1 MSRFRSALIFL
12 VAFSMSV
19 FTCKKADDPFSAEM
33 HKVVSSDV
41 EFESVTNE
49 VDDMVLSAL
58 VSADTPT
65 GRAAAITD
73 DRITCAALTY
83 DSTANRVTGSV
94 TIDFGVGCTDAR
106 GNLRIGK
113 ITVSWTGGRWYKVGS
128 HQTISF
134 TGYAVNGIAFSST
147 DVRTIHNISS
157 VSSPLTWTVEGV
169 HNLVYADL
177 VGANRTIHL
186 TRQWVRAANPVN
198 DKLIISQT
206 RGAAS
211 AASGTN
217 RYSKAYTVVITTP
230 IEYLRSCTF
239 ANKVMRPVKGTRTI
253 TYDSNKTSTVD
264 FGTGACDANFTATNG
279 ITTKTFTFKNNG
291 IDD

>member
-33 HKVVSSDV
+33 HKVVSNDV

-49 VDDMVLSAL
+49 VDDIVLSAL
-58 VSADTPT
+58 VSADSPS

-73 DRITCAALTY
+73 DRITCATLTY

-128 HQTISF
+128 HQIVSF
-134 TGYAVNGIAFSST
+134 TGYAVNGIAFSSS
-147 DVRTIHNISS
+147 DVRNIHNVSS
-157 VSSPLTWTVEGV
+157 VSSPLTWTVEGG

-177 VGANRTIHL
+177 VGGNRTIHL
-186 TRQWVRAANPVN
+186 TRQWVRASDPAN
-198 DKLIISQT
+198 DRLIISQT
-206 RGAAS
+206 RGAAN

-217 RYSKAYTVVITTP
+217 RYAKAYTVVITTP

-253 TYDSNKTSTVD
+253 TYDSNKTGTVD
-264 FGTGACDANFTATNG
+264 FGTGTCDANFTATNG
-279 ITTKTFTFKNNG
+279 VASRTFTFKNNG